1 MALYKQLLFIFDFC
15 NYYFKNEL
23 WETFVRQFVFRSKVT
38 EAAIKREFRQQ
49 LVKVFS
55 PSFFRPLVIILV
67 RNSFQ
72 VF

>member
-55 PSFFRPLVIILV
+55 PSFFSAPGH
-67 RNSFQ
+67 NFGSK
-72 VF
+72 